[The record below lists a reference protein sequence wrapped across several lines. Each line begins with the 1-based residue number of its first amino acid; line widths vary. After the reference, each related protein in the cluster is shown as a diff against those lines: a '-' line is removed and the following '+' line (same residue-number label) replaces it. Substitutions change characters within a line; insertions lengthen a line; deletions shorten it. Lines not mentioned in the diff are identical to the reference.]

1 MSPAG
6 KPLTSATDEKPALAR
21 ETPVWNKFL
30 LLLLFLELFANDKP
44 QTILEIKESTL
55 VISFVYDSGV
65 FVFII
70 NIF

>member
-1 MSPAG
+1 M
-6 KPLTSATDEKPALAR
+6 
-21 ETPVWNKFL
+21 FL